1 MYCLII
7 GGIIALIG
15 CVILTIVF
23 RDDLDPSVAAAYLL
37 IFVVCGFIST
47 LAGTAIPITQDDC
60 TEIIATYELADISHS
75 HKEINIEPLYVYN
88 KMTKEGYR
96 PQFIP
101 IEYDVKPD
109 YGKITLKVN
118 KKYKTP
124 KIIMH
129 TFKKTTE
136 LCWSLR
142 NITSNDFNY
151 TIVCVS
157 PDYIYYEGEE

>member
-7 GGIIALIG
+7 GGVVALIG
-15 CVILTIVF
+15 CIVSAIAC
-23 RDDLDPSVAAAYLL
+23 RDDLDPSLAFACLL
-37 IFVVCGFIST
+37 IFLVCGSIGT
-47 LAGTAIPITQDDC
+47 LAGIAIPITQDDC
-60 TEIIATYELADISHS
+60 TETIATYELADISHS
-75 HKEINIEPLYVYN
+75 HKEISIEPLYVYN

-124 KIIMH
+124 KIIIH
-129 TFKKTTE
+129 SFEKTTE

-142 NITSNDFNY
+142 NITPNDYNY
-151 TIVCVS
+151 TTVCVS